1 MMKRFSRKRRGNTD
15 SKTSVIDAAQW
26 LPKIVEQGIVEAA
39 SLEPWSEAG
48 VPAGVAAIGR
58 GARADGSQVIVSFSP
73 NSASEALLGGLAA
86 AQQAASEA
94 SFNGELLVIAPQWPS
109 GARRVLGLLGQ
120 TPYSIEPIAAPGL
133 TEGRVVVEAE
143 PAPRILAT
151 SASQLASRMSSPES
165 RSAFT
170 RAAAALEGLA
180 AKHGGCVRI
189 GADRLELVV
198 LARRVAEIRASG
210 ESAVLEIQIGGRTTT
225 PLSGA
230 DLAGAL
236 DGLEGQLRRRL
247 NDRKVRDGEEGLRG
261 RVIAQLAAGSELRGL
276 RAWPQPGTDQDA
288 VDGVGINAAGDP
300 VVVAVREE
308 LDWSSLAA
316 VLESLAPI
324 RTLLPV
330 LFAEAAPPLRL
341 GLPRLLLTAERF
353 ADGLERALSALIVA
367 YELRS
372 VAGAAGTGVDLV
384 SRSAGEGAEFR
395 PARRSRRRGGRGRAG
410 GPRDEDGSEAEGED
424 ASDASGASDASDGDE
439 TVEAKSEESRREGG
453 RPLGPR
459 ADEGGDADEGGRGRG
474 RRRRRPRRGG
484 RGGEGDGEGE
494 ESAPRAARDRDEG
507 RGGEGGRGRKRFE
520 EVSLMDLDDGPSPSI
535 TADASDSLDDD
546 AGEGDRPRRGR
557 RRGRRGGS
565 DARRGGE
572 GSDAD
577 TGSRSRGRSRSAS
590 SPASS
595 EQGEDSDGEDD
606 VDTVDG
612 VAEEDDLVDAD
623 DLEEILARLADDV
636 PDFETSDGTESSY
649 DDEDDEEGDS
659 TSPAARTS
667 GSRDARR
674 RGRRGDSDG
683 DEEAR
688 AQPRKRSAILVHAD
702 PDSLFAA
709 VLLARDI
716 RQLEGMWVYPQEE
729 LMTFFRSIA
738 TDLRDDTP
746 IFVIGFHPSPA
757 HDVVQAASLYR
768 GRLTWFDRQVW
779 PPEDLAAMRGAI
791 GAEAILGGA
800 GLDSTLPLVLETC
813 TRRSRFSDK
822 LVDLA
827 TGRFSQHD
835 FERWGRLWRARASE
849 IAAKS
854 GDIRAD
860 VAALLTG
867 RPSDLAKEAALVAI
881 PPPPPEVAWI
891 AERDFRLVH
900 FGGHVMVVLEVDP
913 GIDLHLASRIA
924 RERYDASLSLAR
936 VAGEEVFVFAGD
948 ETTGKRSLDYMAI
961 AEHLSNKL
969 DWVDERP
976 DADHV
981 SRFRVRD
988 LARHPERLEEIV
1000 AEIAMG
1006 RSLLER

>member
-1 MMKRFSRKRRGNTD
+1 MMKRFSRKRRGAAD
-15 SKTSVIDAAQW
+15 DKTSAIDAGKW
-26 LPKIVEQGIVEAA
+26 LPRIVEQGIVEAS

-48 VPAGVAAIGR
+48 VPDRVAAIGR
-58 GARADGSQVIVSFSP
+58 GVRADGSNVIVSFSP
-73 NSASEALLGGLAA
+73 TSATEALLGGLAA
-86 AQQAASEA
+86 AQQAASGTG
-94 SFNGELLVIAPQWPS
+94 FDGELLVIAPQWPS

-143 PAPRILAT
+143 PAPRILAA
-151 SASQLASRMSSPES
+151 SPSQLASRMISPES

-180 AKHGGCVRI
+180 AKHGGCVRV
-189 GADRLELVV
+189 GVDRLELVV
-198 LARRVAEIRASG
+198 LARRVAEIRAEG
-210 ESAVLEIQIGGRTTT
+210 ESAVLEIQIGGRTST

-247 NDRKVRDGEEGLRG
+247 NDRKVREGEEGLRG
-261 RVIAQLAAGSELRGL
+261 RVIAQLASGSELRGV
-276 RAWPQPGTDQDA
+276 RAWPQPGADQDA
-288 VDGVGINAAGDP
+288 VDGVGVNAAGDP

-308 LDWSSLAA
+308 LDWPSLAA
-316 VLESLAPI
+316 VLESLTPI
-324 RTLLPV
+324 RSLLPV
-330 LFAEAAPPLRL
+330 LFVDTAPPLRL
-341 GLPRLLLTAERF
+341 GMPRLLLTAERF
-353 ADGLERALSALIVA
+353 ADGLEHALSALIVA
-367 YELRS
+367 YELRA
-372 VAGAAGTGVDLV
+372 VAGEAGAGVDLV
-384 SRSAGEGAEFR
+384 SRSAGEGAESR
-395 PARRSRRRGGRGRAG
+395 PAARRGRRRGGRGR
-410 GPRDEDGSEAEGED
+410 
-424 ASDASGASDASDGDE
+424 SGASREDEEGADADDEEGSEGDE
-439 TVEAKSEESRREGG
+439 MPEAKAEESRAEGG

-459 ADEGGDADEGGRGRG
+459 ADERGEGDEGGRGRG

-484 RGGEGDGEGE
+484 RGGDGDAGD
-494 ESAPRAARDRDEG
+494 SAPRESRDREEG
-507 RGGEGGRGRKRFE
+507 RGGGGDGGSGRKRFE
-520 EVSLMDLDDGPSPSI
+520 EVSLMDLDDGPSPPETSEGL
-535 TADASDSLDDD
+535 DEDSG
-546 AGEGDRPRRGR
+546 AGERSRRGR
-557 RRGRRGGS
+557 RRGRRGTS
-565 DARRGGE
+565 ESRRDGE
-572 GSDAD
+572 GDGRES
-577 TGSRSRGRSRSAS
+577 GSRSRGRSRSGSGPAAAS
-590 SPASS
+590 ADAP
-595 EQGEDSDGEDD
+595 EDSDGEED
-606 VDTVDG
+606 VEG
-612 VAEEDDLVDAD
+612 LPEEDDLVDAD

-636 PDFETSDGTESSY
+636 PEYEAGERTESSY
-649 DDEDDEEGDS
+649 DDEEDAEDEGDGS
-659 TSPAARTS
+659 ATARR
-667 GSRDARR
+667 GSRPQAGRR
-674 RGRRGDSDG
+674 RGGRGDADAE
-683 DEEAR
+683 DEGR
-688 AQPRKRSAILVHAD
+688 SQPRKRSAILVHAD

-709 VLLARDI
+709 ILLARDI
-716 RQLEGMWVYPQEE
+716 RQLEGLWVYPQQE

-746 IFVIGFHPSPA
+746 IFVIGFQPSPA

-768 GRLTWFDRQVW
+768 GRLTWFDRHVW
-779 PPEDLAAMRGAI
+779 PPEDLAAMRASI
-791 GAEAILGGA
+791 GADAILGGE

-827 TGRFSQHD
+827 TGRFTQHD
-835 FERWGRLWRARASE
+835 FERWGRLWRHRAGE
-849 IAAKS
+849 IAGKS

-860 VAALLTG
+860 VAPLLTG
-867 RPSDLAKEAALVAI
+867 RPSDLAKEAALVEI
-881 PPPPPEVAWI
+881 PPAPPEVAWI

-900 FGGHVMVVLEVDP
+900 FGGHVMVVLDVDR
-913 GIDLHLASRIA
+913 GVDLHLASRIA
-924 RERYDASLSLAR
+924 RERYEASLSLAR

-969 DWVDERP
+969 DWVEARP